1 MRAKALEPSYRMRLY
16 PPAMTSMISPT
27 QLPSVA
33 SIEQLSDALARL
45 GAVSR
50 GNENRRANAAGLT
63 ALQASILA
71 HLAGCESAPTISRLA
86 AELVVTPATV
96 SDAVA
101 TLVRK
106 GFVAKRAADQDRRAL
121 VVSLTEAGEKLAN
134 RVRSWPDPLAKAM
147 AKLPASDV
155 AALERAV
162 GALLGKLSEAGEL
175 PAAPARAV
183 EAPRPAAPAQRNAA

>member
-1 MRAKALEPSYRMRLY
+1 VKTLEPFRKMRLY

-27 QLPSVA
+27 QLPTVA
-33 SIEQLSDALARL
+33 LIEQLSDALARL

-106 GFVAKRAADQDRRAL
+106 GLVAKRAADQDRRAL

-147 AKLPASDV
+147 IKLPTADLT
-155 AALERAV
+155 ALERAV
-162 GALLGKLSEAGEL
+162 AGLLGKLAEAGEL
-175 PAAPARAV
+175 PSAPARSVDAARPQ
-183 EAPRPAAPAQRNAA
+183 APTQRNAA

>member
-1 MRAKALEPSYRMRLY
+1 MNS
-16 PPAMTSMISPT
+16 MTSPT
-27 QLPSVA
+27 QLSSAVSV
-33 SIEQLSDALARL
+33 EQLSDAIARL

-71 HLAGCESAPTISRLA
+71 HLAGCDTAPTISRLA

-121 VVSLTEAGEKLAN
+121 VVSLTESGEKLAN

-147 AKLPASDV
+147 AKLPPAELAALDRAV
-155 AALERAV
+155 AALIGRLA
-162 GALLGKLSEAGEL
+162 EAGEL
-175 PAAPARAV
+175 PSAPARPV
-183 EAPRPAAPAQRNAA
+183 EAPRTAVPAQRNAA